1 MNPNN
6 RKTFTDVEKAALLKS
21 YHDSGKTKKA
31 WCKETGVGLSTLHRW
46 LHQDQSPMNPQPLP
60 NWISVI
66 STAPVPSKDL
76 AIHVGKCT
84 IPIDQR
90 TDLNLL
96 AGVLKVLVEVC

>member
-1 MNPNN
+1 MKTNN

-46 LHQDQSPMNPQPLP
+46 LRQDKSPMNPQPLQ

-76 AIHVGKCT
+76 EIHVGKCT
-84 IPIDQR
+84 IPIDRR